1 MIKVC
6 RRQLRYDDNF
16 QLFMATSIGKP
27 HFDVNISNHVSL
39 VNFFVTVEGLTHNLL
54 SEVVANERKDLEETY
69 SENVKSMYEKIKNL
83 KEVKQHII
91 GSMETDVKDILH
103 DENLINTLNES
114 KQTAETIAKHLK
126 KISSTN

>member
-1 MIKVC
+1 MHLESIIQKEIIEYQDLKMIKVC

-54 SEVVANERKDLEETY
+54 SEVVANERKDLEQVY
-69 SENVKSMYEKIKNL
+69 NENVKHMYEKIKNL
-83 KEVKQHII
+83 KEIKKHII
-91 GSMETDVKDILH
+91 GSMETDVHDIL
-103 DENLINTLNES
+103 
-114 KQTAETIAKHLK
+114 
-126 KISSTN
+126 

>member
-1 MIKVC
+1 
-6 RRQLRYDDNF
+6 
-16 QLFMATSIGKP
+16 MATSIGKP

-54 SEVVANERKDLEETY
+54 SEVVANERKDLEQVY
-69 SENVKSMYEKIKNL
+69 NENIKQMYEKIKNL
-83 KEVKQHII
+83 KEIKKHII
-91 GSMETDVKDILH
+91 GSMETDVHEILH

-114 KQTAETIAKHLK
+114 KETAESIAKHLK